1 VIQSIN
7 LQTGRITAVGAIV
20 CQFVIVFTA
29 LAAYPAPGAA
39 QLRISEVLSA
49 PTEDYDLD
57 GEVDSKSDEFVE
69 VHNPSAET
77 VVLQNWYLRDGT
89 GDAYHYG
96 FAGSIPP
103 GGTLVVTGT
112 MSQVWQAENE
122 AGTSGLSLN
131 NTGDVVELWFDD
143 PESTPVL
150 LDTVT
155 VPPHA
160 AQAGRSLALD
170 FVDDTYVLH
179 DALAPYGGASFPG
192 STGCAP
198 NPGIPGTCTGGVPTE
213 ARAWGAL
220 KADYGG

>member
-1 VIQSIN
+1 MFPFEKC
-7 LQTGRITAVGAIV
+7 LRGRRVAAVVFV
-20 CQFVIVFTA
+20 CQFAIVLTA
-29 LAAYPAPGAA
+29 VAGYPAPGAA

-57 GEVDSKSDEFVE
+57 GEVDSKSDEYVE

-77 VVLQNWYLRDGT
+77 VQLANWFLRDGT

-112 MSQVWQAENE
+112 MSQVWQANND

-131 NTGDVVELWFDD
+131 NTGDVVELWFAD

-150 LDTVT
+150 IDTVT

-160 AQAGRSLALD
+160 AQAGRSIALD
-170 FVDDTYVLH
+170 FVTDEYVLH
-179 DALAPYGGASFPG
+179 DALAPYGGASVPLA
-192 STGCAP
+192 TGCAP
-198 NPGIPGTCTGGVPTE
+198 NPGIPGTCTGGVPTA